1 MAPLAALDAVQR
13 ARRASDA
20 IESVK
25 TWLPDAH
32 AMDDAMRRAR
42 VSAESAPA
50 VNERAREATAQRER
64 GNAAYREGKYAAAIE
79 HYDASCAIERNAA
92 ALANRAMCW
101 LKLEKWDAAEADCTS
116 ALALDAVAFG
126 VKAYQRRGMARRE
139 LGKYLESTM
148 DFEEALRLEPTSKIL
163 KEERAKSQRAFELEA
178 KIRPTQARVKI
189 PVEHDRAV
197 ERGDDSLVDVDMGAV
212 EDAASCAR
220 DSVET
225 RRRAAPASAP
235 ATGRDEDLVSKAS
248 AIAAS
253 KPIVA
258 PRNGAEFERAYRRE
272 MKAAASTTSASRRA
286 EILTLVPP
294 DKMATLFAGGL
305 DPDILADVATIALEH
320 WYAKDES
327 ASAALEWL
335 ERLRTVPRFAVSA
348 ALRPSAS
355 SRALERAFAAACA
368 TAARDALATARLE
381 ALRESFRVLA

>member
-368 TAARDALATARLE
+368 TAARDARATARLE

>member
-101 LKLEKWDAAEADCTS
+101 LKLEKWDAAEADCSS

-139 LGKYLESTM
+139 MGKYLESAM

-225 RRRAAPASAP
+225 RRRAAAASAP
-235 ATGRDEDLVSKAS
+235 ATGRDDDLVSKAS

-368 TAARDALATARLE
+368 TAARDARATARLE

>member
-79 HYDASCAIERNAA
+79 HYDASCAVERNAA

-101 LKLEKWDAAEADCTS
+101 LKLEKWDAAEADCSS

-139 LGKYLESTM
+139 MGKYLESAM

-212 EDAASCAR
+212 ENAASCAR

-225 RRRAAPASAP
+225 SRRPAPAP
-235 ATGRDEDLVSKAS
+235 ETGRDDDLVSKAA

-253 KPIVA
+253 KPVVA

-286 EILTLVPP
+286 EILILVPP
-294 DKMATLFAGGL
+294 DKMETMFAGGL

-320 WYAKDES
+320 WYAKDEN

-335 ERLRTVPRFAVSA
+335 ERLRAVPRFAVSA

-355 SRALERAFAAACA
+355 SRALERAFAAARA
-368 TAARDALATARLE
+368 TAARDARATARLE
-381 ALRESFRVLA
+381 ALREAFRVLA

>member
-139 LGKYLESTM
+139 MGKYLESAM

-368 TAARDALATARLE
+368 TAARDARATARLE